1 MVKQEF
7 VDKRDE
13 TDSVFDSLMAQLTES
28 GKQFDKLL
36 TKKEFHQGC
45 DKIKRGQRKILAL
58 ATHILEQER
67 AGRSKPG
74 FHYFPSPRP
83 SPIKERGIRKPCSK
97 TTGNLKLITDSWLL
111 PAVCALF
118 HRSLSI
124 YSPGLE
130 MENSAE
136 RMCVSPPKPSSLPFT

>member
-36 TKKEFHQGC
+36 TTEEFHEGC

-58 ATHILEQER
+58 AAHILDQER
-67 AGRSKPG
+67 VATNARID
-74 FHYFPSPRP
+74 RV
-83 SPIKERGIRKPCSK
+83 ERDVER
-97 TTGNLKLITDSWLL
+97 LK
-111 PAVCALF
+111 A
-118 HRSLSI
+118 R
-124 YSPGLE
+124 
-130 MENSAE
+130 
-136 RMCVSPPKPSSLPFT
+136 